1 SRRRHSL
8 PTRRSSDLPSM
19 VTFDA
24 PSREFCQSRRIRTNT
39 PLQALVTLNDPVY
52 LEAAENLADRMR
64 NSGRTL
70 EEQLAQGY
78 YLLTYKE
85 MSEEKLEVLKNV
97 YLEALAEFKADTS
110 RLSEFLQFSEEKKPE
125 KAALTLAANVLLNL
139 DEVVS
144 KE

>member
-1 SRRRHSL
+1 
-8 PTRRSSDLPSM
+8 
-19 VTFDA
+19 
-24 PSREFCQSRRIRTNT
+24 
-39 PLQALVTLNDPVY
+39 
-52 LEAAENLADRMR
+52 
-64 NSGRTL
+64 
-70 EEQLAQGY
+70 
-78 YLLTYKE
+78 
-85 MSEEKLEVLKNV
+85 MSEEKLEVLKKV